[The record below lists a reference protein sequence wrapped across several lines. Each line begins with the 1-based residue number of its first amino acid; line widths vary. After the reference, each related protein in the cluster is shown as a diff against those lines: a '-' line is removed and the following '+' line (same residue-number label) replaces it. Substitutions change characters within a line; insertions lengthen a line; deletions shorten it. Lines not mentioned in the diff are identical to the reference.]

1 MVRHM
6 TDHNHKL
13 NFNHIKI
20 LHSERD
26 WNKRLVSEMLYIS
39 FKILDSLYYIIMS
52 KMVGFL
58 FLVNFFLIFFLTVKK
73 SVIIF

>member
-26 WNKRLVSEMLYIS
+26 WNKRLVSEMLYIDAH
-39 FKILDSLYYIIMS
+39 IDSI
-52 KMVGFL
+52 
-58 FLVNFFLIFFLTVKK
+58 NVKTDFRGLNDIY
-73 SVIIF
+73 SPIG